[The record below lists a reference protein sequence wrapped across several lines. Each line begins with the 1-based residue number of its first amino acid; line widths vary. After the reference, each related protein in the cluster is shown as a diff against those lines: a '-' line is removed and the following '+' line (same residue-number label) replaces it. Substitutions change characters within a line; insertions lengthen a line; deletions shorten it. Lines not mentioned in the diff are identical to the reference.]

1 MKEYYFS
8 DVLNQMFSDRDE
20 CAAAEAKHAKE
31 QVEAKRRKEEADAK
45 RKTLIAEREERK
57 KAVDAAFDAAY
68 KLRDQYVK
76 DYGQYRFEYSLPAYT
91 GSLLDFF
98 GI

>member
-1 MKEYYFS
+1 MRYFS
-8 DVLNQMFSDRDE
+8 DALERLFDTQDE
-20 CAAAEAKHAKE
+20 LILAEKKHVEELEAARK
-31 QVEAKRRKEEADAK
+31 RKEEAESK
-45 RKTLIAEREERK
+45 RKVLIAEREERK
-57 KAVDAAFDAAY
+57 KAVDAAFEAAY

-91 GSLLDFF
+91 GSLLNLF